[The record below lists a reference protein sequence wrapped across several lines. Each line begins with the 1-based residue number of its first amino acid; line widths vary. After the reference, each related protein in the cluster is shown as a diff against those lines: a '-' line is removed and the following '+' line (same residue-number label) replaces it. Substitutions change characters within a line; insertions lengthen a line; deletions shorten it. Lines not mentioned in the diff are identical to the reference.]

1 LATWELALFL
11 VGIILTQVG
20 VFMLAQREQTHYE
33 ELEDH
38 ASVNAVHPGDDTVK
52 SHHHG
57 SKVGVDGSNV
67 QSGGAEGG
75 MYLKCVWFML
85 SSSFLL
91 LCNRG

>member
-1 LATWELALFL
+1 
-11 VGIILTQVG
+11 
-20 VFMLAQREQTHYE
+20 MLAQREQTHYE

-85 SSSFLL
+85 STRSSFFVVVEPWIKVLHTHISSTFR
-91 LCNRG
+91 NKF